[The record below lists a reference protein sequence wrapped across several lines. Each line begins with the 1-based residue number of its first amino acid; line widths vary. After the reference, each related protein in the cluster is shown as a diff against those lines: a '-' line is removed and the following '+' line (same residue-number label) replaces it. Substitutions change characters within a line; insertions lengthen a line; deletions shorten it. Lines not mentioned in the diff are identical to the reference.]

1 MNKITIP
8 QPPKGFRDYLPKK
21 LKRAGKTAVF
31 IDAANILYSQQT
43 LGWQVDYK
51 KLINCLKKDF
61 KLIFVGFYYGEI
73 KTNNGQ
79 QRFFQMLKDRG
90 YTLRTKP
97 VKYIKTPKGTLL
109 KGNLDIELAFDILRL
124 KEKFNTCIL
133 FSGDSDFETILKYL
147 RKSKKKVIVV
157 STKGRVAIE
166 LIRNCDKYINLR
178 KFRSL
183 LERERK

>member
-1 MNKITIP
+1 MVKP
-8 QPPKGFRDYLPKK
+8 KFQLVKGFRDLLPPKIKK
-21 LKRAGKTAVF
+21 TGKTAVF
-31 IDAANILYSQQT
+31 IDAANILYSQKS
-43 LGWQVDYK
+43 LGWQVNYK
-51 KLINCLKKDF
+51 KLINCLKKEF
-61 KLIFVGFYYGEI
+61 KPIFVGFYYGEV

-90 YTLRTKP
+90 YNLCTKP
-97 VKYIKTPKGTLL
+97 VKYIKTPKGTIL

-147 RKSKKKVIVV
+147 KKEKKKVIIV

-166 LIRNCDKYINLR
+166 LIRNCDKYINL
-178 KFRSL
+178 KKLKHL
-183 LERERK
+183 LERK

>member
-1 MNKITIP
+1 MVKTKF
-8 QPPKGFRDYLPKK
+8 QLVKGFRDFLPKK
-21 LKRAGKTAVF
+21 IRKTGKTAVF
-31 IDAANILYSQQT
+31 IDAANILYSQKT

-79 QRFFQMLKDRG
+79 QRFFQMLQDRG

-97 VKYIKTPKGTLL
+97 VKYIKTQKGTIL

-124 KEKFNTCIL
+124 KEKFSTCIL
-133 FSGDSDFETILKYL
+133 FSGDSDFEAILKYL
-147 RKSKKKVIVV
+147 REKRKKVIVV
-157 STKGRVAIE
+157 STKGRIAIE
-166 LIRNCDKYINLR
+166 LIRNCDKYINLKKLR
-178 KFRSL
+178 HL
-183 LERERK
+183 LERK